1 MLLQLQQFQMQMLSS
16 PLPEDFRFQVGLYLD
31 LVFAKRLNLEN
42 LGLYYVPL
50 LNPIALTIPLA
61 TSSIFPS
68 EFRIILIGEP
78 HKMEHVESMA
88 LVTSSSFL
96 IASIDTMSLF
106 RVVSFILLL

>member
-1 MLLQLQQFQMQMLSS
+1 MLLQLQQFQMQMLSYPS
-16 PLPEDFRFQVGLYLD
+16 RGGFHFQVDLYLD
-31 LVFAKRLNLEN
+31 RVFAKRLYLEN
-42 LGLYYVPL
+42 RGLYYVPL

-78 HKMEHVESMA
+78 HKIEHVESIA

-106 RVVSFILLL
+106 LVVSFILLL

>member
-1 MLLQLQQFQMQMLSS
+1 MQSFPLQEGFHFL
-16 PLPEDFRFQVGLYLD
+16 VGLYSGQ
-31 LVFAKRLNLEN
+31 VFAKRLCLEN

-50 LNPIALTIPLA
+50 LNPIALTIPFA

-78 HKMEHVESMA
+78 HKMEHVESIA

-106 RVVSFILLL
+106 RVVSFIRLL